1 MVFHV
6 PTGVSLAAQAAPAA
20 MATSTVAAYSSGR
33 IAVFMGSLQN
43 GLIIIDGTAS
53 RACAESVLNHHRAR
67 FAGLTACIA
76 RADFLLVPRAGIPRS
91 EAHTSELQSLM
102 RLSYAV
108 LCLKKKK
115 HNKLK

>member
-1 MVFHV
+1 MLDGWNSVALLPGSVPSSSRIVTSDCALPVVSSMVFHV

-67 FAGLTACIA
+67 FAGLTAD
-76 RADFLLVPRAGIPRS
+76 RKS
-91 EAHTSELQSLM
+91 T
-102 RLSYAV
+102 RLNSS
-108 LCLKKKK
+108 
-115 HNKLK
+115 H